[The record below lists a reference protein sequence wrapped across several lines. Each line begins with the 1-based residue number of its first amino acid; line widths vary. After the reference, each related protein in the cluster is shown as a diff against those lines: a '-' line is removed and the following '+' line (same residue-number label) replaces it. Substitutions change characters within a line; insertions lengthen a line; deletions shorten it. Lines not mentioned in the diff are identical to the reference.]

1 MEYWNDG
8 IVSFQRMVSIL
19 NFIVM
24 SNFAIYPILQYPKT
38 HFPNIPSFHHSNWGE
53 APNFH
58 NARFR

>member
-1 MEYWNDG
+1 
-8 IVSFQRMVSIL
+8 
-19 NFIVM
+19 
-24 SNFAIYPILQYPKT
+24 LQYPKT